1 MLIPQGPGETNRG
14 GIGVKK
20 VKNGN
25 RALRASC
32 DNCHKVKV
40 RCVPTLAGGCQ
51 RCQSLNAR
59 CVHSPPGRSGRAPNS
74 KRVAT
79 SSKFTN
85 ENNGYS
91 DSTLDDDQ
99 SDLIRT
105 RGSSSDGV
113 EGEDSDCHTIQPL
126 FAEIDFTL
134 DPAILSDAQKFTDL
148 RDATLL
154 SSWSSVYSSAT
165 VLETPSNENPQH
177 GWVLG
182 EFPFL
187 TETPEQG
194 LRTPTS
200 NSASEFAVRDQPPF
214 SDISTSMLSPTMPLL
229 QSKCSNNSSC
239 SCFRYI
245 VRSLE
250 KVQQTNVRAQGLD
263 IVLTH
268 NKESLINV
276 CNSLQCST
284 PHDGTTRLLILILL
298 RKSLQ
303 IYHLL
308 YRSRLKSKWDFPPC
322 ISPDT
327 FLSSLQPQATPPEL
341 VQESQDGQDSQER
354 RLTLGNY
361 QMDAADESSLKK
373 QILILDMGKVPRLL
387 ERLDRR
393 ASGLDEGDGLDLY
406 NLMRGSLIQDFQ
418 AMMTEV
424 QT

>member
-1 MLIPQGPGETNRG
+1 MVAPKRT
-14 GIGVKK
+14 
-20 VKNGN
+20 
-25 RALRASC
+25 LRASC

-40 RCVPTLAGGCQ
+40 RCVPTLAGECQ

-59 CVHSPPGRSGRAPNS
+59 CIHSPPGRSGRAPNS

-79 SSKFTN
+79 SSKLN
-85 ENNGYS
+85 DNNGHN
-91 DSTLDDDQ
+91 DITLDDDQ
-99 SDLIRT
+99 SDPIRT
-105 RGSSSDGV
+105 QSCNSDGD
-113 EGEDSDCHTIQPL
+113 EGEDSDCHTVQPL
-126 FAEIDFTL
+126 FTEIDFTL

-148 RDATLL
+148 GDPTLL
-154 SSWSSVYSSAT
+154 SSWSSVYASAT
-165 VLETPSNENPQH
+165 TLETPPNENLQH

-182 EFPFL
+182 EFHFL
-187 TETPEQG
+187 PETPEPG

-200 NSASEFAVRDQPPF
+200 ISASEFAVRDQPPS

-229 QSKCSNNSSC
+229 QSKCGKNESC

-268 NKESLINV
+268 NKESLINI
-276 CNSLQCST
+276 CNSLQCSS

-298 RKSLQ
+298 RKSLHL
-303 IYHLL
+303 YHLL
-308 YRSRLKSKWDFPPC
+308 YRSRLKSTWNFPPC
-322 ISPDT
+322 ISTDT
-327 FLSSLQPQATPPEL
+327 FVSSLQPESGPPEL
-341 VQESQDGQDSQER
+341 VQESQDGQER

-406 NLMRGSLIQDFQ
+406 NLMRGSLIRDFQ
-418 AMMTEV
+418 SMMTEV